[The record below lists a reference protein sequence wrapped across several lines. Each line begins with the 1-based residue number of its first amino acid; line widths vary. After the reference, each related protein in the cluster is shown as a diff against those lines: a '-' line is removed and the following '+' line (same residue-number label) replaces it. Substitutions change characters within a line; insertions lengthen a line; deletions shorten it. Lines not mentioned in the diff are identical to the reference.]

1 MTGVY
6 DGLLAYYKGTNA
18 VLNTKHL
25 YAGNKPEMSATP
37 SHQPELL
44 KKPNIVKP
52 QQTYQMNTKQ
62 VQQPLLTHS

>member
-1 MTGVY
+1 MKGGFFWDDWGLG

-18 VLNTKHL
+18 ALNTKHL

-44 KKPNIVKP
+44 KKPDAPYK
-52 QQTYQMNTKQ
+52 
-62 VQQPLLTHS
+62 HS